1 MRTEKGERGPS
12 TVTLAVFVRKRGKAS
27 LIELL
32 PAYALRQPHLN
43 KTKRLKR
50 QENIVITL
58 NKGVPMA
65 LYRPGGESNSL

>member
-1 MRTEKGERGPS
+1 MHAYVEGREGTFHCYAGRVCTQERN
-12 TVTLAVFVRKRGKAS
+12 TS

-32 PAYALRQPHLN
+32 PAYTLRQPHLN

-50 QENIVITL
+50 QENKVITL

-65 LYRPGGESNSL
+65 LCRPGGESNS

>member
-12 TVTLAVFVRKRGKAS
+12 TVTLAVFVRKRGTAS

-32 PAYALRQPHLN
+32 AAYALRQPYLN

-50 QENIVITL
+50 LENKFITL
-58 NKGVPMA
+58 NNGMPMA
-65 LYRPGGESNSL
+65 LYRFGGESSS